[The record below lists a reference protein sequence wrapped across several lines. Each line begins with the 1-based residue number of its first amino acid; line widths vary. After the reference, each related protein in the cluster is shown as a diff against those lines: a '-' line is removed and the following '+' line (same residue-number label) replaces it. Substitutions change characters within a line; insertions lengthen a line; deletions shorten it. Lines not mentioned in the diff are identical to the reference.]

1 VKYKRIMTKGNSIVS
16 FFTNYVVLLNILQF
30 IYFLWIIYIF
40 RYILDEFLF

>member
-1 VKYKRIMTKGNSIVS
+1 MTKGNSIVS